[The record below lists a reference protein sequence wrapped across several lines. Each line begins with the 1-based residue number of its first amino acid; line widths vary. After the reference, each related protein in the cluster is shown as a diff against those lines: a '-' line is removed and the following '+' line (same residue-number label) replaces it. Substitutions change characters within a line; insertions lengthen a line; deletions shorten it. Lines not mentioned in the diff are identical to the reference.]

1 MNSLDMV
8 KENCRIASEAEE
20 GHLTEADFATYEA
33 IKKSI
38 RANAKSTVRRIF
50 RFVKNL
56 WRQIRPCG
64 RCPIRSESM
73 RPGCSFSERRS
84 DDNPRE
90 RHEQSMA
97 AGGL

>member
-1 MNSLDMV
+1 MNLLDMV

-56 WRQIRPCG
+56 
-64 RCPIRSESM
+64 
-73 RPGCSFSERRS
+73 
-84 DDNPRE
+84 
-90 RHEQSMA
+90 
-97 AGGL
+97 